1 MRYVFAIISFIVL
14 FSCNNKKISTE
25 KSSVVAQSSPETPKA
40 TYQQAPVYLD
50 SAATEKQILEHL
62 GKRKTEIEALLKDA
76 GPEKA
81 NELYLNYIKENDSA
95 VYILSNRKSK
105 LLDIYVDFMQYNEKT
120 GTNPL
125 VIPKEHQQEIKNI
138 ESRGVE
144 FWYVGEGYTELRM
157 NPDFYY
163 KMFSGKLTPD
173 FQRWLDFTTKEEK
186 DLYAADAG
194 IIVPWKNIGDRILA
208 REKFLKDFPKS
219 TLAKNIEG
227 QLKSYRWDYFA
238 GQDNTP
244 VFPGYEETE
253 NVMDEEIAKEY
264 QRFMKANPA
273 SETTKI
279 LKELLKDTTKS
290 SWFNNLNRIL
300 GERYE

>member
-1 MRYVFAIISFIVL
+1 MRYVFVLISLLVL
-14 FSCNNKKISTE
+14 FSCNDKKTSTE
-25 KSSVVAQSSPETPKA
+25 KSSVVAESSPETPKA
-40 TYQQAPVYLD
+40 AYQQPPVYLD
-50 SAATEKQILEHL
+50 SAATEMQILEHL
-62 GKRKTEIEALLKDA
+62 GKRKTEMDALLKDA
-76 GPEKA
+76 TSEKA

-95 VYILSNRKSK
+95 VYILSNRKTK
-105 LLDIYVDFMQYNEKT
+105 LLDKYVDFMQYDEKT

-138 ESRGVE
+138 ESKGVE

-163 KMFSGKLTPD
+163 KMFNGKLTPD
-173 FQRWLDFTTKEEK
+173 YQRWLDFTTKEEK

-194 IIVPWKNIGDRILA
+194 IIVPWKEIGDRILT

-219 TLAKNIEG
+219 KLLKDIKG
-227 QLKSYRWDYFA
+227 QLKIYRWDYFA

-253 NVMDEEIAKEY
+253 NVMDEDVAKEY
-264 QRFMKANPA
+264 QRFMKANPN
-273 SETTKI
+273 SETTNI
-279 LKELLKDTTKS
+279 LKELLKEPKQAIWRD
-290 SWFNNLNRIL
+290 NLNRIL